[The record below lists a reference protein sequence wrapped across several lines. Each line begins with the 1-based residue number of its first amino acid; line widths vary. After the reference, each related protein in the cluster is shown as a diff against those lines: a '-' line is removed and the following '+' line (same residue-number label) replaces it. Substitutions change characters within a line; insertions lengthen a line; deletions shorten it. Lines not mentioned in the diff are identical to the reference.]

1 MARYLFATKTTTVLT
16 LLTPPVLYLS
26 TTFARLLR
34 EYPASTIHSSHP
46 VYQSSDDKRYQ
57 QRRNAGYEDA
67 GGGLDYSVLFHA
79 DIFMGALKYIEE
91 LQKKKQSDVLQFL
104 LRVRCWHYRNLAVC
118 HRASR
123 PSRPDKARRLGYKA
137 KQGYVIYRIRVRR
150 GGRKRPVPKGATYGK
165 PTNQGVNQLK
175 YQRSLRSTAEER
187 VGRRCANLRVLN
199 SYWINQDSTY
209 KYFEVI
215 LVDPQHKAI
224 RRDARINWIVK
235 PVHKHRECRGLTAT
249 GKKSRGI
256 NKGHRYNNT
265 KAGRRKT
272 WKRHNTLSLW
282 SRGNLPKDKNKRAP
296 LVLKTTP
303 GQLAPII
310 SDNSPDKL
318 AVTMPSWPTKLFAPS
333 AVAHPPERSATPP
346 RLYSIFPQ
354 LDEPAPTSYG
364 HQRSKSHVPSGLANR
379 NMPQG
384 GDQVIVAPFGTIR
397 RDRNS
402 FTAEMPSVEV
412 REITLE
418 GEEVKK
424 EGDEIKKNAGSE
436 TPPSA
441 IIPKR
446 PETSY
451 SSQRLEQRVLTE
463 RMFRPLEDY
472 IMRSFSSWDAINN
485 SFLRMTP
492 EELASVVGLSGSP
505 GRDASNQDRAMRKQ
519 REKLRL
525 QSPWI
530 DWKQVAE
537 FYELVMTAGDQVA
550 AQLFNPNNESEDS
563 AGQDGTGQD
572 RPLTREEAEELESD
586 IDEARDHLERVFLKA
601 VEHLLKRPCRP
612 LQTPEDSRALL
623 IIMVCP
629 LLHQSRGGEKSS
641 SGLKRLRLRNEI
653 RTRNKPQSRLASPTG
668 GPGQHSSIIK
678 RILGLISNLPNET
691 HHYLVSW
698 FSRLQEQ
705 DFRKLTEFAGSFITY
720 RLTRQFGKQ
729 MSQAAAERIRGVVYS
744 EDWQIKAA
752 SKVLSL
758 LAAANTSVMVKKSDS
773 DLPLESWFNVT
784 SDPFASESV
793 GTTNLAKQRALARG
807 HIIPT
812 SDFYNSMLDYA
823 DLIADFDQWES
834 KSAKFSFCQYPFL
847 LSMGSKIQILEYDA
861 KRQMEVKAREAFFNS
876 IGLRRTFSQYLLLRV
891 RRDCLVEDSLKRISE
906 SVGGAAGD
914 IKKGLKIEFEG
925 EDGIDIG
932 GLRKEWFLLLI
943 RDIFDPRHGMFVYDE
958 DSRFC
963 YFNPNTFEATE
974 QYFLVGVLLGMAI
987 YNSTILD
994 VALPPVVFKKLLS
1007 PNSPSST
1014 PSKFSSPS
1022 PTARL
1027 PFTSTLEDLAFFRPA
1042 LANGLR
1048 QLLEFDGDVEATFCR
1063 DFVAEVDRYGQITQ
1077 IPLIPGGENKA
1088 VTNDNRKEFVDLYA
1102 QYLLDTS
1109 VARQFE
1115 PFKRGFWTVCGGNA
1129 LSLFQPDEIE
1139 LLVRGSDEALDISA
1153 LRAVATYENWST
1165 SSPQDVNVVKWFWET
1180 FEAATPEMQRM
1191 LLSFVTGSDRIP
1203 AMGIANMVLKIV
1215 YGGPCSVHGSRKAER
1230 YPIARTCFNSITL
1243 WGWESKEKLERVL
1256 WRAVTESEGFG
1267 LK

>member
-1 MARYLFATKTTTVLT
+1 
-16 LLTPPVLYLS
+16 
-26 TTFARLLR
+26 
-34 EYPASTIHSSHP
+34 
-46 VYQSSDDKRYQ
+46 
-57 QRRNAGYEDA
+57 
-67 GGGLDYSVLFHA
+67 
-79 DIFMGALKYIEE
+79 
-91 LQKKKQSDVLQFL
+91 
-104 LRVRCWHYRNLAVC
+104 
-118 HRASR
+118 
-123 PSRPDKARRLGYKA
+123 
-137 KQGYVIYRIRVRR
+137 
-150 GGRKRPVPKGATYGK
+150 
-165 PTNQGVNQLK
+165 
-175 YQRSLRSTAEER
+175 
-187 VGRRCANLRVLN
+187 
-199 SYWINQDSTY
+199 
-209 KYFEVI
+209 
-215 LVDPQHKAI
+215 
-224 RRDARINWIVK
+224 
-235 PVHKHRECRGLTAT
+235 
-249 GKKSRGI
+249 
-256 NKGHRYNNT
+256 
-265 KAGRRKT
+265 
-272 WKRHNTLSLW
+272 
-282 SRGNLPKDKNKRAP
+282 
-296 LVLKTTP
+296 
-303 GQLAPII
+303 
-310 SDNSPDKL
+310 
-318 AVTMPSWPTKLFAPS
+318 MPSWPTKLFTPS
-333 AVAHPPERSATPP
+333 TSAHPPERSATPP

-354 LDEPAPTSYG
+354 LDEAVPTVYG
-364 HQRSKSHVPSGLANR
+364 HQRSKSHVPPGLATR

-384 GDQVIVAPFGTIR
+384 GEQVSVAPFGTIR
-397 RDRNS
+397 RQRS
-402 FTAEMPSVEV
+402 SITAEMKIVKLDDKGKGKQNVIAPVAPPPPITLERTQAILENCIGSFLRSRRALLERKTPAGTPPSSTTFSGPRRQSKSLPILVAPATAPYPAFEDLKLNQVGRRPSEIMLSSAHSKEPSVEV
-412 REITLE
+412 TEITQE
-418 GEEVKK
+418 ADHSKK
-424 EGDEIKKNAGSE
+424 NSGDESSPNAIPQKKPE
-436 TPPSA
+436 PP
-441 IIPKR
+441 
-446 PETSY
+446 Y
-451 SSQRLEQRVLTE
+451 SPQRQEQRALTE
-463 RMFRPLEDY
+463 KMFRTLEEY
-472 IMRSFSSWDAINN
+472 IMRSFTSWDAINN
-485 SFLRMTP
+485 SFLRTAP
-492 EELASVVGLSGSP
+492 EEPADTTKLSGSP
-505 GRDASNQDRAMRKQ
+505 GRDASSMDRAMRKQ

-530 DWKQVAE
+530 DWKQTAE
-537 FYELVMTAGDQVA
+537 FYETIMTAGDQVA
-550 AQLFNPNNESEDS
+550 AQLFHLTNGSKGS
-563 AGQDGTGQD
+563 VGQDGTGPD
-572 RPLTREEAEELESD
+572 RSLTREEAEELESD

-601 VEHLLKRPCRP
+601 VEHLLKRPGKP
-612 LQTPEDSRALL
+612 LQSPEDSRALL

-629 LLHQSRGGEKSS
+629 LLHQSRGGDKSS
-641 SGLKRLRLRNEI
+641 AGPKRHRLRSET
-653 RTRNKPQSRLASPTG
+653 RTRNKPQSKLTSPSG

-678 RILGLISNLPNET
+678 RILGLLSNLPNET
-691 HHYLVSW
+691 HHYLVLW
-698 FSRLQEQ
+698 FSRLQEP

-744 EDWQIKAA
+744 EDWQIRAA

-758 LAAANTSVMVKKSDS
+758 LAAANTSVMVKKNDS
-773 DLPLESWFNVT
+773 DQPLESWFNVN
-784 SDPFASESV
+784 SDPFALV
-793 GTTNLAKQRALARG
+793 GSTNLARQRALARG

-823 DLIADFDQWES
+823 DLIADFDQWEA

-1007 PNSPSST
+1007 PSSPASS
-1014 PSKFSSPS
+1014 PKFSTPS

-1027 PFTSTLEDLAFFRPA
+1027 PFTSTLEDLALFRPA

-1048 QLLEFDGDVEATFCR
+1048 QLLEFDGDVESTFCR

-1077 IPLIPGGENKA
+1077 VPLIPGGENRP

-1102 QYLLDTS
+1102 QYLLDSS

-1153 LRAVATYENWST
+1153 LRAVAQYENWST
-1165 SSPQDVNVVKWFWET
+1165 SNPQEINVVKWFWES

-1191 LLSFVTGSDRIP
+1191 LLSFITGSDRIP

-1243 WGWESKEKLERVL
+1243 WGWHTKDKLERVL

>member
-1 MARYLFATKTTTVLT
+1 
-16 LLTPPVLYLS
+16 
-26 TTFARLLR
+26 
-34 EYPASTIHSSHP
+34 
-46 VYQSSDDKRYQ
+46 
-57 QRRNAGYEDA
+57 
-67 GGGLDYSVLFHA
+67 
-79 DIFMGALKYIEE
+79 
-91 LQKKKQSDVLQFL
+91 
-104 LRVRCWHYRNLAVC
+104 
-118 HRASR
+118 
-123 PSRPDKARRLGYKA
+123 
-137 KQGYVIYRIRVRR
+137 
-150 GGRKRPVPKGATYGK
+150 
-165 PTNQGVNQLK
+165 
-175 YQRSLRSTAEER
+175 
-187 VGRRCANLRVLN
+187 
-199 SYWINQDSTY
+199 
-209 KYFEVI
+209 
-215 LVDPQHKAI
+215 
-224 RRDARINWIVK
+224 
-235 PVHKHRECRGLTAT
+235 
-249 GKKSRGI
+249 
-256 NKGHRYNNT
+256 
-265 KAGRRKT
+265 
-272 WKRHNTLSLW
+272 
-282 SRGNLPKDKNKRAP
+282 
-296 LVLKTTP
+296 
-303 GQLAPII
+303 
-310 SDNSPDKL
+310 
-318 AVTMPSWPTKLFAPS
+318 MPSWPTKLFTPS
-333 AVAHPPERSATPP
+333 TSAHPPERSATPP

-354 LDEPAPTSYG
+354 LDEAVPTAYG
-364 HQRSKSHVPSGLANR
+364 HQRSKSHVPSGLATR

-384 GDQVIVAPFGTIR
+384 GEQVSVAPFGTIR
-397 RDRNS
+397 RQRS
-402 FTAEMPSVEV
+402 SITAEMKVGPCMTCASTVRWPSHLTVFRCTVCLGINDLVPVQKLVKLDDKGKGKNVVVPIAPPPPITLERTQAILESCIGSFLRSRRVLLEKKAPSTTPPSSATSNGPRRQSPTPVAPAPYPAFEDLKVNQVGRRPSEIVLSSTHSKEPSVEV
-412 REITLE
+412 REITPE
-418 GEEVKK
+418 PPET
-424 EGDEIKKNAGSE
+424 KKNAAGE
-436 TPPSA
+436 TSPSA
-441 IIPKR
+441 ILSKR

-451 SSQRLEQRVLTE
+451 TPQRQEQRALTE
-463 RMFRPLEDY
+463 KMFRPLEEY
-472 IMRSFSSWDAINN
+472 IMRSFSSWDAVNN
-485 SFLRMTP
+485 SFLRMGP
-492 EELASVVGLSGSP
+492 EELADIAKLSGSP
-505 GRDASNQDRAMRKQ
+505 GRDASSMDRAMRKQ
-519 REKLRL
+519 RERLRL

-530 DWKQVAE
+530 DWKQTAE
-537 FYELVMTAGDQVA
+537 FYETLMTAGDQVA
-550 AQLFNPNNESEDS
+550 AQLFHLTNGSKGS
-563 AGQDGTGQD
+563 VGQDGGGPD
-572 RPLTREEAEELESD
+572 RSLTREEAEELESD

-601 VEHLLKRPCRP
+601 VEHLLKRPCKP
-612 LQTPEDSRALL
+612 LQSPEDSRALL
-623 IIMVCP
+623 IMMVCP

-641 SGLKRLRLRNEI
+641 SGAKRHRLRNET
-653 RTRNKPQSRLASPTG
+653 RTRNKPQSKLTSPSG

-678 RILGLISNLPNET
+678 RILGLLSNLPNET

-698 FSRLQEQ
+698 FSRLQEP

-729 MSQAAAERIRGVVYS
+729 MSQAASERIRGVVYS

-758 LAAANTSVMVKKSDS
+758 LAAANTSVMVKKNDS
-773 DLPLESWFNVT
+773 DQPLESWFNAN
-784 SDPFASESV
+784 SDPFAVETV
-793 GTTNLAKQRALARG
+793 GSTNLARQRALARG
-807 HIIPT
+807 HKIPT

-1007 PNSPSST
+1007 PNSPAST
-1014 PSKFSSPS
+1014 SNKFSTPS

-1042 LANGLR
+1042 LANGLK

-1063 DFVAEVDRYGQITQ
+1063 DFVAEVDRYGQIIQ
-1077 IPLIPGGENKA
+1077 IPLVPGGENKP
-1088 VTNDNRKEFVDLYA
+1088 VTNENRKEFVELYA
-1102 QYLLDTS
+1102 QYLLDSS

-1153 LRAVATYENWST
+1153 LRAVAQYEGWGT
-1165 SSPQDVNVVKWFWET
+1165 SSPQDVNVVKWFWES

-1203 AMGIANMVLKIV
+1203 AMGIANMVLKVV